1 MHASVL
7 PCAGESRLA
16 RGRNQ
21 SGGERS
27 VCPCSSH
34 WSLSWRQ
41 RLCDRRGVA
50 SDTATAGGRRMCKP
64 PARSRSRCQEAEP
77 DEQQRK
83 CNDEDEIESCGS
95 VQFWKVECRS
105 GRRGVPDERTGPR
118 GFPLLSPGGAITG
131 STNQPCLRSGRC
143 RCRSGASSVVPLPA
157 RVRGHDG
164 TPLNVTGAARRKLTA
179 LPNIS
184 TSTRWRFVASR
195 QASVFSRLRSRDSC
209 VCRRY
214 FRL

>member
-1 MHASVL
+1 
-7 PCAGESRLA
+7 LA

-64 PARSRSRCQEAEP
+64 PARSWSRCQEAET
-77 DEQQRK
+77 DEHQRK
-83 CNDEDEIESCGS
+83 RYDEDEIEPRGS
-95 VQFWKVECRS
+95 VQCWKVECRFWS
-105 GRRGVPDERTGPR
+105 PREFLTKRQLYPLARWRHSRCFVIGPKGCHCRIRPINLVRGPAAVDADPELIGC
-118 GFPLLSPGGAITG
+118 S
-131 STNQPCLRSGRC
+131 
-143 RCRSGASSVVPLPA
+143 PLPA
-157 RVRGHDG
+157 RVRGHDR

-179 LPNIS
+179 PLNIIALR
-184 TSTRWRFVASR
+184 TRWRFVASKTR
-195 QASVFSRLRSRDSC
+195 RPSFPALRSRDSC
-209 VCRRY
+209 CRCRRI
-214 FRL
+214 F